1 MIFAVSSSL
10 TFMLAY
16 QPPQWSRT
24 FTSAIAD
31 WAPWVLLTP
40 LVVWLAR
47 RLRLRP
53 SRWMARAMTLALVG
67 LPLAFIK
74 LMLTQVMRRSSGVAE
89 YLAIT
94 NFTTQYL
101 IYWGVIVTTHVS
113 EHYRDSRRREL
124 RASQL
129 EASLA
134 DARLQLLKMQLQPHF
149 LFNTL
154 NTIAELVHENPVE
167 AERMIERLG
176 ALLRE
181 TLEGGL
187 SDLVP
192 LAKELDLLERYI
204 AIQRVR
210 FGERLRVT
218 IDAPDDVGQALVPSL
233 VLQPIVENAI
243 KYGLTSRLGAGA
255 IELGAGRQGDSLV
268 IEVRDDGQGFTP
280 AGVREGIG
288 LRNTRA
294 RLAELFGTEQRVDV
308 ISAEGAGTRVRLTM
322 PYRTA
327 LRGGAAPAPTLRQ
340 AQGRPERSRGASG
353 VEG

>member
-1 MIFAVSSSL
+1 MGRWAGWALVVGGWALVAMIFAVSSSL

-24 FTSAIAD
+24 FTSAFAD
-31 WAPWVLLTP
+31 WAPWMLLTP
-40 LVVWLAR
+40 VAAWLAR
-47 RLRLRP
+47 QLRLQRG
-53 SRWMARAMTLALVG
+53 RWMARATTLALIG

-74 LMLTQVMRRSSGVAE
+74 LTLTRVMRRSSGVAE

-101 IYWGVIVTTHVS
+101 IYWGVIAATYVS
-113 EHYRDSRRREL
+113 EHYLEARRREL

-134 DARLQLLKMQLQPHF
+134 DARLRLLKMQLQPHF

-210 FGERLRVT
+210 FGERLKVR
-218 IDAPDDVGQALVPSL
+218 IDAPDELRQALVPSL
-233 VLQPIVENAI
+233 VLQPIVENSI
-243 KYGLTSRLGAGA
+243 RYGLVTAWCR
-255 IELGAGRQGDSLV
+255 RN
-268 IEVRDDGQGFTP
+268 RP
-280 AGVREGIG
+280 AR
-288 LRNTRA
+288 
-294 RLAELFGTEQRVDV
+294 
-308 ISAEGAGTRVRLTM
+308 
-322 PYRTA
+322 RTA
-327 LRGGAAPAPTLRQ
+327 WRIAR
-340 AQGRPERSRGASG
+340 R
-353 VEG
+353 

>member
-24 FTSAIAD
+24 ITSAIGD
-31 WAPWVLLTP
+31 WLPWALLTP
-40 LVVWLAR
+40 AVVWLGR
-47 RLRLRP
+47 RFRLRR
-53 SRWMARAMTLALVG
+53 SRWIGRALTLMLIG

-74 LMLTQVMRRSSGVAE
+74 LTLTQIVRKTSGVSE

-101 IYWGVIVTTHVS
+101 IYWGLIAATHVAR
-113 EHYRDSRRREL
+113 HYQEARDREL

-154 NTIAELVHENPVE
+154 NAIAELVHENPAE
-167 AERMIERLG
+167 AERMIAGLG
-176 ALLRE
+176 TLLRE

-187 SDLVP
+187 TDLVS
-192 LAKELDLLERYI
+192 LAKELALLERYV

-210 FGERLRVT
+210 FGERLVVT
-218 IDAPDDVGQALVPSL
+218 IAATDDARAALVPSL
-233 VLQPIVENAI
+233 VLQPLVENSI
-243 KYGLTSRLGAGA
+243 KYGLAARLD
-255 IELGAGRQGDSLV
+255 AGRIDIRAERRGDSLL
-268 IEVRDDGQGFTP
+268 IEVADDGRGFAP
-280 AGVREGIG
+280 AAVREGVGIG
-288 LRNTRA
+288 NTRA
-294 RLAELFGTEQRVDV
+294 RLAELYGNAQQFEVV
-308 ISAEGAGTRVRLTM
+308 SAEGSGTRVRLTI
-322 PYRTA
+322 PYRRA
-327 LRGGAAPAPTLRQ
+327 
-340 AQGRPERSRGASG
+340 E
-353 VEG
+353 E

>member
-1 MIFAVSSSL
+1 VGGWAGWALVVVAWALVAMIFAVSSSL

-24 FTSAIAD
+24 IASALAD

-40 LVVWLAR
+40 VVVWLGR
-47 RLRLRP
+47 RFRLRRG
-53 SRWMARAMTLALVG
+53 RWVARALTLTLIG

-74 LMLTQVMRRSSGVAE
+74 LTLTQAMRKSSGVVE

-101 IYWGVIVTTHVS
+101 IYWGLVVATHVAA
-113 EHYRDSRRREL
+113 HYREARDREL

-154 NTIAELVHENPVE
+154 NTIAELVHENPSE
-167 AERMIERLG
+167 AERMIAGLG
-176 ALLRE
+176 TLLRE

-187 SDLVP
+187 TDLVP
-192 LAKELDLLERYI
+192 LAKELELLERYV

-210 FGERLRVT
+210 FGDRLRVT
-218 IDAPDDVGQALVPSL
+218 IDVPNDARQALVPSL
-233 VLQPIVENAI
+233 VLQPLIENAI
-243 KYGLTSRLGAGA
+243 KYGLAARLGAGA
-255 IELGAGRQGDSLV
+255 IGVRAERRGEALT
-268 IEVRDDGQGFTP
+268 IEVADDGQGFAP
-280 AGVREGIG
+280 GEMREGVG
-288 LRNTRA
+288 LGNTRA
-294 RLAELFGTEQRVDV
+294 RLAELYGNHQKCEVM
-308 ISAEGAGTRVRLTM
+308 SAAGAGTRVQLTM
-322 PYRTA
+322 PFRTA
-327 LRGGAAPAPTLRQ
+327 PHGDT
-340 AQGRPERSRGASG
+340 
-353 VEG
+353 V